1 MKRVDS
7 VISLIYSLS
16 KSEKKHFSLQVVKD
30 KEEKDYLVIYD
41 IITKGKQPNGNAVK
55 EEFYKRRPKGSFE
68 VSIQYLYEK
77 LVDTLLTLRK
87 KKDIYY
93 DLLNDLCK
101 ARMLYEHSSNRER
114 S

>member
-41 IITKGKQPNGNAVK
+41 IITKSKQPNGNTVK
-55 EEFYKRRPKGSFE
+55 ETGRHAAHIKEEERH
-68 VSIQYLYEK
+68 
-77 LVDTLLTLRK
+77 LL
-87 KKDIYY
+87 
-93 DLLNDLCK
+93 
-101 ARMLYEHSSNRER
+101 
-114 S
+114 